1 MAKLV
6 SPLTGTLKSLKKQFI
21 SKEKLLKSSVKVQKK
36 RIDSKRQNAERER
49 FINYEKVLERPL
61 SFLGR
66 PIKSVTKRLGFLEAL
81 KTFISNVLMGFI
93 ALRLIKYL
101 PQLIQFSITLL
112 KVGNFVI
119 DVGGKILNGL
129 VTFVDYGYKA
139 YDHARGIVGKIG
151 GEDAINQLDNLSG
164 QMNSIMNSIFIAGML
179 FSDFGGVG
187 GTTSVAGKSI
197 DAGVDVIKDTL
208 AQEAGKQV
216 VQQSAR
222 TAIGPLA
229 ATGIVSGV
237 GLLASALGEGAFQI
251 KKFGKGIQ
259 GWMSGKM
266 TEASQDK
273 NPLTKFLKRGFYGWM
288 QGTLGPALWILNGTG
303 VLLDIVGAPFRYA
316 VELIRAGFMRLNN
329 DKRGLD
335 EQRKNLG
342 KFDARVRDGVR
353 EHFSILSPLFS
364 FVGMKGVANKLQTPG
379 SLGSLY
385 GEQAARDMGYNGG
398 GKVIKVRKYAA
409 GGAVS
414 IQRTE
419 VKEVDIPR
427 SEKYKTLELRP
438 GSLVGGTLSF
448 AKVFP
453 GADDEGMMDRYFY
466 MDDSYYKISSIPD
479 LGGVMSLTI
488 KSLLGDQVTKD
499 DYNNAASSLSSF
511 MMLGLYEQNN
521 AAYGKLS
528 SSIRM
533 KDFNSVLANFL
544 MKSMNGSFG
553 AIVSLLRTQVGLA
566 PMPGDASQSEGDPCA
581 AACDTGTSGGMAVSG
596 DAVDKAILDLIS
608 SVEAKDYDT
617 MNVSRGAT
625 PGKPTQMTVDWLV
638 ANARGAIGRY
648 QQMPQYLLER
658 VIAAGGK
665 GSDKFTPELQDRTA
679 LKMLY
684 SGHGFSRWRSGQMSD
699 DDFGNRLSATWRG
712 LPHSSGGTYPD
723 QFAGGNKAHMSR
735 PAFMT
740 RLAQIKAGGMGTMA
754 KIAPGSPAANV
765 DPCVCD
771 PSVPDAGNLN
781 MGAESVPTSVSG
793 VVNPVPSQ
801 NIAANKG
808 GYAADTGLDILTPI
822 GSKVVSS
829 VSGIL
834 EYAEKGHV
842 AQMGQDANPNMPGMQ
857 DQHSVRIALDK
868 PFSYKGKIV
877 NFFYATHLYELA
889 NGVKNKKDIKITAGT
904 ALGLSGVANKVP
916 HVHVGY
922 VGDRAQNSFLNYME
936 VKSMLSSARQSGGPT
951 LFGGTRLLHK
961 GEYVIDKDSV
971 DLFGGNPFFSM
982 INGVENDRQRSEKAS
997 ALMQYL
1003 SKYTGRK
1010 IDQRPQVIVEDSEFV
1025 AMPSPP
1031 IYVNS
1036 GSSGYSSGGGSDWE
1050 YHNLELR

>member
-1 MAKLV
+1 MVKLV

-21 SKEKLLKSSVKVQKK
+21 SKEKLLKSSVKIQKK
-36 RIDSKRQNAERER
+36 RIDSKRQNAEREK

-61 SFLGR
+61 SFLGK
-66 PIKSVTKRLGFLEAL
+66 PIKAITKRLGFLEAL
-81 KTFISNVLMGFI
+81 KTFIVNVLMGFI
-93 ALRLIKYL
+93 ALRLSKYL
-101 PQLIQFSITLL
+101 PQLIQFSITIL
-112 KVGNFVI
+112 KAGNFVI
-119 DVGGKILNGL
+119 DIGGKLLNGL

-139 YDHARGIVGKIG
+139 YDHARSIVGKIG
-151 GEDAINQLDNLSG
+151 GENAINQLDKMSG

-187 GTTSVAGKSI
+187 GGSSIAGKAI

-208 AQEAGKQV
+208 TQEAGKQV
-216 VQQSAR
+216 AQQAAR

-229 ATGIVSGV
+229 ATAIVAGV

-259 GWMSGKM
+259 GWLSGKM

-329 DKRGLD
+329 DKKGLD

-353 EHFSILSPLFS
+353 EHFSILAPLFS
-364 FVGMKGVANKLQTPG
+364 FVGMKGVATKLQTPG

-385 GEQAARDMGYNGG
+385 GEQAARDMGYSGG
-398 GKVIKVRKYAA
+398 GKVVKVRKYAA
-409 GGAVS
+409 GGTVS
-414 IQRTE
+414 IQRTD

-427 SEKYKTLELRP
+427 SEKYKTSEVRT
-438 GSLVGGTLSF
+438 GSLVGGGLSF

-453 GADDEGMMDRYFY
+453 GAGDDDDMMDRYSY
-466 MDDSYYKISSIPD
+466 MDNSYYKISAIPD
-479 LGGVMSLTI
+479 LGGVMSLTV

-499 DYNNAASSLSSF
+499 DYNNAANSLSSF
-511 MMLGLYEQNN
+511 MMLGLYEQNKS
-521 AAYGKLS
+521 AYGKLS

-533 KDFNSVLANFL
+533 KEFNTILANFL
-544 MKSMNGSFG
+544 MKSMSGSFG
-553 AIVSLLRTQVGLA
+553 AIVGLLRTQVGLA
-566 PMPGDASQSEGDPCA
+566 PMPGDTTQSEGDACA

-665 GSDKFTPELQDRTA
+665 GSDRFTPELQDRTA

-684 SGHGFSRWRSGQMSD
+684 HGHGFARWRSGQMSD
-699 DDFGNRLSATWRG
+699 EEFGNRLSATWRG

-723 QFAGGNKAHMSR
+723 QFAGRNKAHMSR

-765 DPCVCD
+765 DPCICD
-771 PSVPDAGNLN
+771 PETPDGNPGNLPPP
-781 MGAESVPTSVSG
+781 VQQPSG
-793 VVNPVPSQ
+793 
-801 NIAANKG
+801 
-808 GYAADTGLDILTPI
+808 
-822 GSKVVSS
+822 
-829 VSGIL
+829 
-834 EYAEKGHV
+834 GHV
-842 AQMGQDANPNMPGMQ
+842 VTSEMGMRGLALSPGM
-857 DQHSVRIALDK
+857 HM
-868 PFSYKGKIV
+868 
-877 NFFYATHLYELA
+877 
-889 NGVKNKKDIKITAGT
+889 GVDISGNTGEYLKAFTAGT
-904 ALGLSGVANKVP
+904 IEATGTDGGYGNYVNWIDSFGVAHFYAHMNKPAFVKAGQKVNAGTVLGVLGSTGRSTGP
-916 HVHVGY
+916 HLHWEAATNPRDTGM
-922 VGDRAQNSFLNYME
+922 S
-936 VKSMLSSARQSGGPT
+936 KSSVLSRFNPLSRYSKESPFTGSRQSGGPT
-951 LFGGTRLLHK
+951 SIGGIRLLHR

-971 DLFGGNPFFSM
+971 DLFGGNSFFSM
-982 INGVENDRQRSEKAS
+982 INGIENERQRGEKS
-997 ALMQYL
+997 STLIQHL

-1010 IDQRPQVIVEDSEFV
+1010 IDQRPQVIVEDPEV
-1025 AMPSPP
+1025 VVMPSQP

>member
-1 MAKLV
+1 MAKLT

-21 SKEKLLKSSVKVQKK
+21 SKEKLLKSSVDIQKK

-66 PIKSVTKRLGFLEAL
+66 PIKSVTKRLGFLESL
-81 KTFISNVLMGFI
+81 KTFIVNVLMGFI
-93 ALRLIKYL
+93 ALRLSKYL
-101 PQLIQFSITLL
+101 PQLIQFSATILNA
-112 KVGNFVI
+112 GNFVI

-187 GTTSVAGKSI
+187 GRTSVAGKGI
-197 DAGVDVIKDTL
+197 DAGIDTIKDTL
-208 AQEAGKQV
+208 AQQAGKQV
-216 VQQSAR
+216 AQQAAR
-222 TAIGPLA
+222 SAIGPLA
-229 ATGIVSGV
+229 ATAIVSGV

-251 KKFGKGIQ
+251 KKFGRGIQ
-259 GWMSGKM
+259 GWISGKM
-266 TEASQDK
+266 AEASQDK
-273 NPLTKFLKRGFYGWM
+273 NPLTKFLKRGFYGWL

-329 DKRGLD
+329 DKKGLD

-353 EHFSILSPLFS
+353 EHFSVLAPLFS
-364 FVGMKGVANKLQTPG
+364 FVGMKGVSNKLQTPG

-385 GEQAARDMGYNGG
+385 GEQAARDMGYSGG
-398 GKVIKVRKYAA
+398 GKVVKIRKYAA
-409 GGAVS
+409 GGSVS

-419 VKEVDIPR
+419 VKKVDIPR
-427 SEKYKTLELRP
+427 SEKYKTSEVRT
-438 GSLVGGTLSF
+438 GSLIGGGLSF
-448 AKVFP
+448 SKVFA
-453 GADDEGMMDRYFY
+453 GSGDDTNMMDRYSY
-466 MDDSYYKISSIPD
+466 MDNSYYEIYKIPN
-479 LGGVMSLTI
+479 LGSVMSLTV
-488 KSLLGDQVTKD
+488 KSLLGDQVTRD
-499 DYNNAASSLSSF
+499 DYNTAASSLSSL
-511 MMLGLYEQNN
+511 MMLGLYEQNKS
-521 AAYGKLS
+521 AYAKLS
-528 SSIRM
+528 SVIGM
-533 KDFNSVLANFL
+533 KEFNTILANFL
-544 MKSMNGSFG
+544 MKSMSSTFGS
-553 AIVSLLRTQVGLA
+553 IVGLLRTQVGLA
-566 PMPGDASQSEGDPCA
+566 PLPGDTEGSASDPCA
-581 AACDTGTSGGMAVSG
+581 AACDTGAGAMAVSG

-617 MNVSRGAT
+617 MNVSRGVT

-648 QQMPQYLLER
+648 QQMPQFLLER

-684 SGHGFSRWRSGQMSD
+684 DGHGFARWRSGQMSD
-699 DDFGNRLSATWRG
+699 DEFGNRLSATWRG

-723 QFAGGNKAHMSR
+723 QYAGGNKAHMSR

-765 DPCVCD
+765 DPCICD
-771 PSVPDAGNLN
+771 PSVPDGNPGSLPPPVQQPAGGHVVTSE
-781 MGAESVPTSVSG
+781 MGMRGLALSPGMHMGVDISGNIGEYLKAFTSG
-793 VVNPVPSQ
+793 T
-801 NIAANKG
+801 IEATGYDG
-808 GYAADTGLDILTPI
+808 GYGNYVNWIDSFGVAHFYAHMNKPAFVKSGQKVNAGTVLGVLGSTGRSSGPHLHWEAATNPSDTGRSKSAVLSRFNPLSRYSKESPFT
-822 GSKVVSS
+822 GS
-829 VSGIL
+829 
-834 EYAEKGHV
+834 
-842 AQMGQDANPNMPGMQ
+842 
-857 DQHSVRIALDK
+857 
-868 PFSYKGKIV
+868 
-877 NFFYATHLYELA
+877 
-889 NGVKNKKDIKITAGT
+889 
-904 ALGLSGVANKVP
+904 
-916 HVHVGY
+916 
-922 VGDRAQNSFLNYME
+922 
-936 VKSMLSSARQSGGPT
+936 RQSGGPT
-951 LFGGTRLLHK
+951 LHGGIRLLHK

-971 DLFGGNPFFSM
+971 DLFGGNLFFSM
-982 INGVENDRQRSEKAS
+982 INGVENERQREEKS
-997 ALMQYL
+997 SKLIQHL

-1010 IDQRPQVIVEDSEFV
+1010 IDQRPRVIVEDSEDV
-1025 AMPSPP
+1025 VISPPP
-1031 IYVNS
+1031 IYINFGSS
-1036 GSSGYSSGGGSDWE
+1036 GSSSSGGSDWE